1 MPADAS
7 MAVSAASSVLFD
19 VLADSNP
26 GLLPRLLQPL
36 ARRHLVPER
45 FAAHRQGDVLAVEIG
60 LADISHEALG
70 LIAGNL
76 GQVVGVRSICWRREK

>member
-7 MAVSAASSVLFD
+7 LAVPAVSLVHFD

-36 ARRHLVPER
+36 ARRHLVPEH
-45 FAAHRQGDVLAVEIG
+45 FAAHRAGDLLAVEIG
-60 LADISHEALG
+60 IADVSREALG

-76 GQVVGVRSICWRREK
+76 RQVVGVRSICWHIAE